1 MSSHGANP
9 RRGGEEGA
17 MLKAVIIP
25 VTPYQQNCSLI
36 WCEATKQAAAI
47 DPGGELDRIDEQLTA
62 YDLRLEKILITH
74 GHIDHAGA
82 TDAFQERHG
91 VPIEGPQREDQFWID
106 QLVEDHY
113 RQIVPEARPPH
124 QPAGLRTATRSPS
137 ANSPSTCATAPATPP
152 VM

>member
-1 MSSHGANP
+1 
-9 RRGGEEGA
+9 

-82 TDAFQERHG
+82 TDVFQERHD

-106 QLVEDHY
+106 QLAEDRY
-113 RQIVPEARPPH
+113 R
-124 QPAGLRTATRSPS
+124 
-137 ANSPSTCATAPATPP
+137 
-152 VM
+152 